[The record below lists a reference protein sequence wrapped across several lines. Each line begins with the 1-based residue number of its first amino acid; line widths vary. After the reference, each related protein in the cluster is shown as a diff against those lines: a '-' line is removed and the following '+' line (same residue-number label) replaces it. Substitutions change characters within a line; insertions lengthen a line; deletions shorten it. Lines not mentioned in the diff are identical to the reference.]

1 MDDRKGGNTMKKMIC
16 LLLAVF
22 LLAFSLPPMEASA
35 EGAAGAHWG
44 LMGTDFALK
53 DCFAGTDYFR
63 GHRGNSAE

>member
-1 MDDRKGGNTMKKMIC
+1 MKKMIC

-53 DCFAGTDYFR
+53 DCFAGTEFFR
-63 GHRGNSAE
+63 GRQANSSD